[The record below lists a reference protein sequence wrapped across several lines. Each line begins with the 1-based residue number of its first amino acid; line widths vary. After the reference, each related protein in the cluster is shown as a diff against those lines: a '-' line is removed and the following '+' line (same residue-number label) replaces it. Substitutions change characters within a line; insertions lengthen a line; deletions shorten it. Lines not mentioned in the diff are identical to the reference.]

1 MAPAAPHRRT
11 WPERVAIAATIA
23 AAVVCF
29 VAAGGLAAAYMVVRN
44 RDVVEISN
52 PAEREPAALTP
63 VATDGAGA
71 DVGGWVVVACAADEQ
86 PVETTAPETFPPA
99 DPTAKNFLITGADN
113 GACVDPS
120 SPYAPAFGDVESGR
134 VGERSD
140 TIMVFRVDP
149 AASRM
154 AVLSFPATSS

>member
-29 VAAGGLAAAYMVVRN
+29 AAAGGLAAAYVVVRS

-52 PAEREPAALTP
+52 PAGREPDALAP
-63 VATDGAGA
+63 VATDGPAPT
-71 DVGGWVVVACAADEQ
+71 AA
-86 PVETTAPETFPPA
+86 PGETLPPTTVSAEPTTTETFPPA

-113 GACVDPS
+113 GACVDPN
-120 SPYAPAFGDVESGR
+120 SPYAAGVR
-134 VGERSD
+134 
-140 TIMVFRVDP
+140 
-149 AASRM
+149 
-154 AVLSFPATSS
+154 